1 MSRDVPVQLPPEL
14 HSAPRGVLE
23 VGACILALF
32 TRRSLGRSCRSNC
45 SSLLAVI
52 QAYEELQERD
62 SKRKA
67 TPQVLLHLPWM
78 LQAFES
84 GLLGP

>member
-1 MSRDVPVQLPPEL
+1 MSRDLPVQLPPEL

-32 TRRSLGRSCRSNC
+32 KGRSLGRSCHSNC
-45 SSLLAVI
+45 SSVIAVI
-52 QAYEELQERD
+52 QGAAGKGQLF
-62 SKRKA
+62 KKA
-67 TPQVLLHLPWM
+67 PPQVLLHQPWM
-78 LQAFES
+78 LQAIET